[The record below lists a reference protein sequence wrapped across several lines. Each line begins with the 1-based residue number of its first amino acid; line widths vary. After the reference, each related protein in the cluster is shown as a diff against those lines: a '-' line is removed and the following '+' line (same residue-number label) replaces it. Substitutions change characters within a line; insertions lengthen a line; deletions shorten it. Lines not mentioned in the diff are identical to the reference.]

1 VGESGL
7 WRGVR
12 PTTNVLLAPSS
23 VCITGG
29 LSQPR
34 WYPKAARGQALPI
47 MQTLQDPILLLP
59 WVCFRG
65 LRLSKPYPRSRC
77 FLTWYGGWMQAMGG
91 ADAFDAERQGFQSQI
106 YLLKSEKETLERSVY
121 SVSGELG
128 QVKVELSML
137 KVRPPSPTPP
147 PPPLPP
153 KGECL
158 RPQSPRRRRG
168 ADGGSERA
176 EGGEGDESGDRQR
189 AGTVTP

>member
-147 PPPLPP
+147 PPFH
-153 KGECL
+153 
-158 RPQSPRRRRG
+158 PRESACARSRR
-168 ADGGSERA
+168 DGGEERTA
-176 EGGEGDESGDRQR
+176 AVSARR
-189 AGTVTP
+189 AVRATRVGTGSALER

>member
-137 KVRPPSPTPP
+137 KVRPPSPPP
-147 PPPLPP
+147 PPRPP

>member
-147 PPPLPP
+147 PPPSTQGRVLAPAVAETAERS
-153 KGECL
+153 G
-158 RPQSPRRRRG
+158 RR
-168 ADGGSERA
+168 
-176 EGGEGDESGDRQR
+176 Q
-189 AGTVTP
+189 